1 MVDTLQNLLPEMLEH
16 IQNNTEEH
24 VLDND
29 NPVSGSA
36 VIEFV
41 NQEISK
47 INASGGTDITGLQTD
62 IDSNTT
68 AITTLQS
75 SVGNNTTAIS
85 GLQTDIGNNTT
96 AISGLQTDIDSNTTA
111 ISGLQTDI
119 GNNTTAITN
128 LQASSDKVSLTF
140 DNNTFSI
147 PNHANVS
154 KPPLSASI
162 NDGSLWDNVNQKI
175 VISKTGTYHVGGI
188 VSVSSPQGTSI
199 RYVAMRIIK
208 NGTELRASR
217 TQIQDFGSGTNYESI
232 PVNYL
237 ESFTSGDEIEFKMSA
252 SSTGSSVDQYSD
264 SNVFL
269 KHIN

>member
-75 SVGNNTTAIS
+75 SVGN
-85 GLQTDIGNNTT
+85 
-96 AISGLQTDIDSNTTA
+96 NTTA